1 MPPPPPLSVVLPPMQ
16 EPEPPPLLSSQTIR
30 LVAGGVTAASAAALL
45 GLIGCWCLSGPRTP
59 LARKPQQIRRPIEEA
74 PPPLPLPPAVAE
86 QPPPAPELPRA
97 APPPVVQQ
105 PPVAQQQQV
114 PSFFNNLLRADPQQ
128 GQAVQDE
135 DANQPPARRPRHQLT
150 DANEKKATSKLY
162 LAKKLDKEGK
172 VRLANKLYQ
181 EIIDNFPGSSAAGE
195 AQKLVG
201 YSMDK
206 RVEPRPSRCSRRR
219 AWSWQANLPTP
230 KVSTKR

>member
-1 MPPPPPLSVVLPPMQ
+1 MTTVRCPYCGITCQTQHQIQPGRKFRCPSCRNAFSPPLASTLGPKPEEPQFADQLEVALEELPPPPPLSVVLPPMQ

-114 PSFFNNLLRADPQQ
+114 PNLFNNLLRADPQQ
-128 GQAVQDE
+128 DV
-135 DANQPPARRPRHQLT
+135 N
-150 DANEKKATSKLY
+150 
-162 LAKKLDKEGK
+162 DKSPE
-172 VRLANKLYQ
+172 
-181 EIIDNFPGSSAAGE
+181 
-195 AQKLVG
+195 
-201 YSMDK
+201 
-206 RVEPRPSRCSRRR
+206 C
-219 AWSWQANLPTP
+219 WSG
-230 KVSTKR
+230 VDR